1 MKLIEPKVELIQQQL
16 GLVGMYKH
24 IERCARTCYK
34 TEDSITENSYEKLC
48 DKLMKAKHFA
58 MFEHGTVYLYLEINS
73 DNYAKTFDYPS
84 GNFTGHYNWSDV
96 VGRIYAK
103 YDSNPYSKVNNT
115 FTKDNNFIRKVY
127 VTTNLR
133 VIIENH
139 WEDDLEFICEPT
151 EFHER
156 RITLKFTTNI
166 GVTREGNRHR
176 VNSIAEESTR
186 YCNYTKEKHGNGE
199 INIAPPIWLDDYEHD
214 IISERTN
221 REWVDD
227 IVRIAQCIGTNS
239 DACDFPIYYYGASI
253 VFANICYNN
262 LIRLGWTPQQ
272 AREVLPLATKSE
284 VVYTAFTSDW
294 KHWFDLRLVG
304 TTGKPHPNMEQ
315 IAWLAQ
321 QELIKNNLWDLIY
334 NPNNK
339 SDKV

>member
-1 MKLIEPKVELIQQQL
+1 MNYYKIINMKLIEPKVELIQQEP

-34 TEDSITENSYEKLC
+34 TEDSITESSYEKLC
-48 DKLMKAKHFA
+48 DKLMKAKHLA
-58 MFEHGTVYLYLEINS
+58 MLEHGTVYLYLEINTN
-73 DNYAKTFDYPS
+73 NYAKAFDYPS
-84 GNFTGHYNWSDV
+84 GNFTSHYNWTDV

-115 FTKDNNFIRKVY
+115 FTNDGKFIRKVY

-151 EFHER
+151 EFHEK
-156 RITLKFTTNI
+156 RITLKFITNI
-166 GVTREGNRHR
+166 GVTRESNRHR

-186 YCNYTKEKHGNGE
+186 FCNY
-199 INIAPPIWLDDYEHD
+199 
-214 IISERTN
+214 
-221 REWVDD
+221 
-227 IVRIAQCIGTNS
+227 NS
-239 DACDFPIYYYGASI
+239 DKFGNEITFIKPTWISWEELQCTSNVCHFYRVDLYYPNNPALNAYINSLI
-253 VFANICYNN
+253 VAEEHYNA
-262 LIRLGWTPQQ
+262 LIDDGWSPQQ

-284 VVYTAFTSDW
+284 VVYTAFASDW

-315 IAWLAQ
+315 VAWLAQ

-334 NPNNK
+334 DPNNK
-339 SDKV
+339 SNKNG